1 MEFAGDVSRDKFGFN
16 ISVKDKRP
24 TRRGNLSIISPIY
37 DPLCF
42 AAPFILPAKPILQ
55 DLCRQRL
62 SWDDDISNKDLERWR
77 EWLGYLPK
85 LEDYTINRYI
95 KPSAFGDVSFVQLHH
110 FSDASQIGYGAV
122 SYLRITNA
130 KGEVHCVLIVAKSRL
145 APIKSITI
153 PRMELSAAVVAT
165 RLDSMIRQE
174 IDLKINQSHFWTDS
188 TCVLRYIENYERR
201 FQTFIANRIATI
213 RDVSVPAQRHYVD
226 TKSNPADEASRGLS
240 AKEFIES
247 ERWLYAPQFLWG
259 SEEEWPKRPADMGDV
274 QEDDPEIKR
283 FGKSFT
289 TKAQEEEN
297 ATIDDILK
305 QFSSWYKLKKIVAWL
320 IRYKANL
327 REARRKRQLGHSM
340 TYGEI
345 RTIRV
350 EELKNAETEIARI
363 SWDWRISIS
372 KYHK

>member
-201 FQTFIANRIATI
+201 FQTFIAN
-213 RDVSVPAQRHYVD
+213 
-226 TKSNPADEASRGLS
+226 
-240 AKEFIES
+240 
-247 ERWLYAPQFLWG
+247 
-259 SEEEWPKRPADMGDV
+259 
-274 QEDDPEIKR
+274 
-283 FGKSFT
+283 
-289 TKAQEEEN
+289 
-297 ATIDDILK
+297 
-305 QFSSWYKLKKIVAWL
+305 
-320 IRYKANL
+320 
-327 REARRKRQLGHSM
+327 
-340 TYGEI
+340 
-345 RTIRV
+345 
-350 EELKNAETEIARI
+350 
-363 SWDWRISIS
+363 
-372 KYHK
+372 